1 MRHARDVFHT
11 LEVTPTLQDVMYL
24 PQDLPFYLS
33 STARGSG
40 FAVSYAFDTSEEGE
54 LERVTQAFVEL
65 CDTLHDAFGGRVY
78 LVKNVRANRATIEK
92 MYGQDLADFRAVK
105 ALFDPNDILRNGFYD
120 RVLAA

>member
-1 MRHARDVFHT
+1 
-11 LEVTPTLQDVMYL
+11 
-24 PQDLPFYLS
+24 
-33 STARGSG
+33 
-40 FAVSYAFDTSEEGE
+40 
-54 LERVTQAFVEL
+54 
-65 CDTLHDAFGGRVY
+65 VY